1 MHSNQG
7 RRWLDMSWLRW
18 KGSTQQY
25 ILFQKRTTGA
35 PHGDKRLVSWPAM
48 LRDYINMLLWIER
61 RLLTLI
67 TWTYPCIGF
76 NDRSLS
82 SCLFL
87 CECWRCRAWDPSY
100 RPWLPDWLTR
110 NEGIFLFHFPGYM
123 RSLWCPTLPASVQTS
138 LCHSGG
144 ALQLFFFKKVFFP
157 VFQCNSGTQPSIIL
171 EF

>member
-87 CECWRCRAWDPSY
+87 CECWRCL
-100 RPWLPDWLTR
+100 WLPDWLTR

-123 RSLWCPTLPASVQTS
+123 RSLWCPTLQAYKHRYVTAA
-138 LCHSGG
+138 
-144 ALQLFFFKKVFFP
+144 ALFNFFFKVFFP